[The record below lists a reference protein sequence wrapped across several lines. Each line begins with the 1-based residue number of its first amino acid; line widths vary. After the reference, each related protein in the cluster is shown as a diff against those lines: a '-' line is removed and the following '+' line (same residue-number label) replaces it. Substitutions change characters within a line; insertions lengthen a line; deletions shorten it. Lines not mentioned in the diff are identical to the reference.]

1 MNAEFLDLTIG
12 VTLGALI
19 LSGTFAMIRLLRG
32 PSLLDRVV
40 ALDVLAVV
48 AVGMIAVAAIQT
60 DQPALIDVAL
70 ALALVAFLG
79 TVAFARFLEQENR
92 SE

>member
-1 MNAEFLDLTIG
+1 MSVEFLDA
-12 VTLGALI
+12 TLGVALAALI
-19 LSGTFAMIRLLRG
+19 LSGAFAMIRLLRG

-48 AVGMIAVAAIQT
+48 AVGLIAVAAIQT

-92 SE
+92 RE

>member
-1 MNAEFLDLTIG
+1 MNSGFLDAAIMIALFAL
-12 VTLGALI
+12 VVSGACAI
-19 LSGTFAMIRLLRG
+19 ARLLRG

-40 ALDVLAVV
+40 ALDVLAVLV
-48 AVGMIAVAAIQT
+48 VGMIAVAAIRT

-79 TVAFARFLEQENR
+79 TVAFARFLEERNQ
-92 SE
+92 SD